1 MAEEDLL
8 WGKNRHLFGGIAPSN
23 MLKFK
28 AVKSNGQW
36 FLDARLPKDTII
48 DGQTLCSVEGA
59 VIRYDTTGYPVNEFD
74 GMPVGDGYI
83 TKDSLIPV
91 NGMLGDADALYF
103 AAFPYSTQGVFNRND
118 ANRTAA
124 NMPENNAEIAAKSI
138 YRYDES
144 LDSATVQFKITI
156 PEKDI
161 HKIDC
166 IEVCREMI
174 DPFNNQSIVEGS
186 VIQKSDMLDNIDTY
200 GVPTY
205 ITHMNDVPLG
215 ATCRCEVLIAKNGES
230 GLIYGT
236 DSVST
241 SIVATKGTYVFGYDL
256 DLNDPDPSTRVSYP
270 DDVDNADFYPVKMN
284 IDTDRFDYGDW
295 NIEPGEKFMPRPCM
309 LKYDGTVD
317 HYLDPNDYAK
327 RDDGVTVSRVA
338 DVDFE
343 GNAMMEWPKIYTHRE
358 EVDGIYK
365 FRCSDAKLGED
376 WDCWCNYD
384 IYDNEIDH
392 FYTSIYTASCPNE
405 DATTGTRLR
414 SISGK
419 TRYTAEYYATVRTK
433 ARYRVNS
440 SARYDSWDIGLL
452 ADHLLIQDLLVLMA
466 KNTDCSSVYGMGA
479 SSDQY
484 YRANVSGIMDTKGL
498 FGVSKGKSGENKDG
512 VKVFGMEHYWGND
525 WRHIAGWSI
534 TSGKQYIKITKGA
547 HDGIGNASDAADTK
561 YNRFDAGTSNKKCIV
576 SSPFSTATG
585 YAKSA
590 VTTPYGRFPT
600 NADGTLTTYE
610 CDVVKWSN
618 NTSSNVGMV
627 GGCSSNHENGPF
639 AVQAYNS
646 QTSTSGQATT
656 LSCKPPLAT
665 P

>member
-28 AVKSNGQW
+28 AVKNNGQW
-36 FLDARLPKDTII
+36 FLDARLPKDTVV

-59 VIRYDTTGYPVNEFD
+59 VIRYNTTGYPVNEFD
-74 GMPVGDGYI
+74 GYPINLEYEYI
-83 TKDSLIPV
+83 TTDSLIPLDHITQEV
-91 NGMLGDADALYF
+91 IYF

-118 ANRTAA
+118 ANRTVA
-124 NMPENNAEIAAKSI
+124 NMPENNAEITAKSI

-144 LDSATVQFKITI
+144 PDKASIQVKVTI

-161 HKIDC
+161 HKIDW
-166 IEVCREMI
+166 IEVRCTFTDGGTVRY
-174 DPFNNQSIVEGS
+174 VEPR
-186 VIQKSDMLDNIDTY
+186 DMLANIDIY
-200 GVPTY
+200 GAPTCVFEECF
-205 ITHMNDVPLG
+205 IPLG
-215 ATCRCEVLIAKNGES
+215 GTCQCSVKIAKHLEDGS
-230 GLIYGT
+230 YVWGT
-236 DSVST
+236 EVVST
-241 SIVATKGTYVFGYDL
+241 KITATKGTYVFGYDL

-317 HYLDPNDYAK
+317 HYLDPNDYTK

-384 IYDNEIDH
+384 IYDNEIDR

-534 TSGKQYIKITKGA
+534 TNGKQYIKITKGA
-547 HDGIGNASDAADTK
+547 HDGIGNTSDAADTK